1 MVLFGSNCAKYF
13 FLHDFGGRLSC
24 RIYGRYR
31 VDYINYVLKLNVTSG
46 QRFVYYNQN
55 LIFLNQAS
63 FMKRKGDSIDTIKL
77 TLRHYKQSYPAEPV
91 NMLFLSD
98 STSLPCQSISG
109 ILKFKGNLWPG
120 PLFCWP
126 DLSPISRN
134 FFTQALADPLR
145 FCDLDVSGYKSHSFR
160 IRQPP
165 GQLPTA
171 CLMPR
176 LGDGNL
182 MPFSGKFV
190 HLQPSSWVPY
200 AYNL

>member
-1 MVLFGSNCAKYF
+1 MQNLWTVS
-13 FLHDFGGRLSC
+13 GRLHKL
-24 RIYGRYR
+24 RIK
-31 VDYINYVLKLNVTSG
+31 VKCHKWANVCIL
-46 QRFVYYNQN
+46 QPEFN
-55 LIFLNQAS
+55 FLNQAS
-63 FMKRKGDSIDTIKL
+63 FMKRNRDSIDTIKL
-77 TLRHYKQSYPAEPV
+77 TLRHYKQSNPAEPV

-109 ILKFKGNLWPG
+109 ILKFKGNLWSG

-182 MPFSGKFV
+182 MPFSGTIYKV
-190 HLQPSSWVPY
+190 VQSLPSRGQMILHRSDCPSKRE
-200 AYNL
+200 